1 MAARGPTPPRA
12 RPLCTAAAVPDPPA
26 RLLLCPAAARPRDPT
41 TSSTPAPSQPPLAP
55 RSAPLK
61 AVLLHDPAPP
71 CPWRPPVRRPAL
83 PGWALLPYPPLILSS
98 YPRSPPALH
107 ARPSG
112 APADLFLPSQG
123 SPVRCGG
130 ARAAVPPPS
139 SRPRRTRHQQLREAY
154 PRPRVPGSLVG
165 RSPSSCTRTVLP
177 NSEDPGI
184 SGSARRTPSTR
195 RQTPVY
201 PCTPHP
207 HPDSGVPPPHAGAYT
222 TLRASGSLRPPLLLS
237 SPPSSVPRSAAA
249 PIPRWA
255 SADGAASRA
264 AACSPPDLTPPASW
278 GGPGTAADGLAAAL
292 EAADPRLLP
301 VDLSP
306 RGDPAPIP
314 RLSAISP
321 RRLPLASPPAPDVSA
336 LHACLAQLEGIA
348 PAPAPRAPR
357 VAPFKEAPSPAPAAS
372 PGLSASPFLSA
383 SEEER
388 RAPSSGGAGGPSTS
402 GGEEESL
409 RAGSAFAPAA
419 EELEGD
425 EAAPAPAAPPS
436 RAARRKKKKGQ

>member
-1 MAARGPTPPRA
+1 MRIAGASVYPPLVPSPELSNA
-12 RPLCTAAAVPDPPA
+12 PLCMKAGRQSAAAELEQLYPTVLPTSEDPGISSSARRTPGPGCQVPAYPPPHPNG
-26 RLLLCPAAARPRDPT
+26 LAAPV
-41 TSSTPAPSQPPLAP
+41 PL
-55 RSAPLK
+55 
-61 AVLLHDPAPP
+61 PAPP
-71 CPWRPPVRRPAL
+71 GL
-83 PGWALLPYPPLILSS
+83 
-98 YPRSPPALH
+98 
-107 ARPSG
+107 
-112 APADLFLPSQG
+112 
-123 SPVRCGG
+123 
-130 ARAAVPPPS
+130 
-139 SRPRRTRHQQLREAY
+139 
-154 PRPRVPGSLVG
+154 GSLVG

-278 GGPGTAADGLAAAL
+278 AGRGRRRTASRRRWRRPTRAFS
-292 EAADPRLLP
+292 P

-372 PGLSASPFLSA
+372 PGLSASPFASA
-383 SEEER
+383 SEEKR
-388 RAPSSGGAGGPSTS
+388 RTPSSGGAGGPSTS
-402 GGEEESL
+402 GGEEEESL

-419 EELEGD
+419 EEGEGD
-425 EAAPAPAAPPS
+425 EAAPAPAAPLG